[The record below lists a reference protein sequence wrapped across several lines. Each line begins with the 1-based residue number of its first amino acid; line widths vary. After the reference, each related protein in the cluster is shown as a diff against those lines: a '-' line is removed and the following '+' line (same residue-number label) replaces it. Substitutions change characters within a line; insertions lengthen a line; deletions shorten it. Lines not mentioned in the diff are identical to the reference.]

1 MLVQKK
7 PVRLQ
12 AWQLGAGDAKEAEM
26 IAAGKIKL
34 REDGSYELFSMEAL
48 GEKGQIAGPGDYFK
62 VDSAGFPYPNKKA
75 FFEERHVPLGDGWY
89 LQKTQPIPAWTA
101 DMPADEVIDFL
112 IRENLLRI
120 HPENPA
126 RYFTADL
133 WGTEETAA
141 KDAVVVIH
149 SVERD
154 DEGRITGVDFNFVE
168 RTIFDSTYT
177 VLER

>member
-75 FFEERHVPLGDGWY
+75 FYR
-89 LQKTQPIPAWTA
+89 A
-101 DMPADEVIDFL
+101 FL
-112 IRENLLRI
+112 LL
-120 HPENPA
+120 
-126 RYFTADL
+126 
-133 WGTEETAA
+133 
-141 KDAVVVIH
+141 
-149 SVERD
+149 S
-154 DEGRITGVDFNFVE
+154 
-168 RTIFDSTYT
+168 
-177 VLER
+177 